1 MNNCKHETHH
11 NDCCVCWWKQA
22 HGKTYVDDIPLFMDK
37 MVALLSGTTW
47 YQYCMDKALGTA
59 KEAVERYDA
68 KWLNGKIG
76 EEYLL
81 DKCADLRW
89 VEMRR
94 LWEKSSKRARSRGWS
109 L

>member
-11 NDCCVCWWKQA
+11 KDCCVCWWKQA

-59 KEAVERYDA
+59 KEAVDRYIDE
-68 KWLNGKIG
+68 KD
-76 EEYLL
+76 LL
-81 DKCADLRW
+81 DKAADLRW

-94 LWEKSSKRARSRGWS
+94 LWEKSSRRAQTRGWS
-109 L
+109 V